1 MVQKS
6 GFREY
11 YNPQNA
17 FGRGA
22 PDFSWSTIL
31 IDLLDEVK

>member
-1 MVQKS
+1 MIDLPTF
-6 GFREY
+6 GMRIL
-11 YNPQNA
+11 PQTA

-22 PDFSWSTIL
+22 PDLSWSTIL